1 MNRFDRRLPD
11 DGAFGFGDLLVDAL
25 ECASGPVGAVLV
37 VDDLFAAGAVRPTR
51 PGLSQRQPVRDL
63 GVRVVPAPF
72 VDDVGDVTDPVAQDE
87 PQPGGLDRLLV
98 RLGQHP
104 GVGDDRDV
112 GEPVRG
118 HERLQRGQHGG
129 RLGLVPLEGLHRQR
143 KPARVGEQAD
153 GDLRVQPA
161 FLGEPRLPK
170 PVTDV
175 GLEVE
180 RGDVVEH
187 QTGRA

>member
-1 MNRFDRRLPD
+1 LRSSFRLTDFSPPASVMNRFDRRLPD

-37 VDDLFAAGAVRPTR
+37 VDDLVAAGAVRPTR
-51 PGLSQRQPVRDL
+51 PGLGQRQPVRDL

-72 VDDVGDVTDPVAQDE
+72 VDDVVDVTDPVAQDE
-87 PQPGGLDRLLV
+87 PQPSGLDRLLV

-118 HERLQRGQHGG
+118 HERLQLGSMVAVSALFPSKASTASGNPHESVSAVDPG
-129 RLGLVPLEGLHRQR
+129 LGLAGAL
-143 KPARVGEQAD
+143 VG
-153 GDLRVQPA
+153 
-161 FLGEPRLPK
+161 
-170 PVTDV
+170 
-175 GLEVE
+175 
-180 RGDVVEH
+180 
-187 QTGRA
+187 